1 MTARAPPDARLKLEW
16 IFGYNGV
23 AIQNVQFLTSDVIV
37 YFTAG
42 VGVVYRLPEREQKFF
57 HGHNDDITW
66 YAASMADACCPFQFI
81 F

>member
-1 MTARAPPDARLKLEW
+1 MTGRAPPDANLKLQW

-23 AIQNVQFLTSDVIV
+23 AKKNVQYLSEDVIV

-42 VGVVYRLPEREQKFF
+42 VGVVYRLQEQDQKYF

-66 YAASMADACCPFQFI
+66 
-81 F
+81 